1 MKISTV
7 LLCGFGA
14 FGMQHARAWQA
25 LGRTVLVADPDAKAR
40 ERAQSFG
47 IAETDSAVSAQEL
60 LDRADCIDIVT
71 PPALHI
77 DLCKLALNAAKPVLL
92 EKPAVLSTADA
103 EQLVAMQKQSGQP
116 VQVNLLLR
124 AHPMTKQAKALLEKG
139 AIGSPIL
146 MEGRFRGW
154 KRQHR
159 AVGLLYN
166 DGVHFLDLMRFF
178 ADSPIASVAARALCI
193 HNHANPDDITMDITH
208 ANGAQ
213 GRLALG
219 LLVPGSGQDS
229 FVHGAQTEKI
239 LHLVGDRGSLTLDFN
254 ANTLK
259 LRSVAFEADEEK
271 IAMIPGIPHQHDFTD
286 TTPLTL
292 LQDSFRA
299 FLASCETAAPPL
311 VPLDQGALELARVI
325 DAVPLAAQLHAAS
338 RLLIKE
344 GAS

>member
-25 LGRTVLVADPDAKAR
+25 LGKKVLVADTDPKAR
-40 ERAQSFG
+40 ERAESFG
-47 IAETDSAVSAQEL
+47 VAETDSAISAQEL

-77 DLCKLALNAAKPVLL
+77 GLCKLALNAAKPVLL
-92 EKPAVLSTADA
+92 EKPAVLSTTDA
-103 EQLVAMQKQSGQP
+103 EQLVAMQKESGQP

-159 AVGLLYN
+159 TVGLLRN

-178 ADSPIASVAARALCI
+178 ADSPIASVGARALCI
-193 HNHANPDDITMDITH
+193 HNRTNPDDITMDITH

-219 LLVPGSGQDS
+219 LLVPGSGQDP
-229 FVHGAQTEKI
+229 FVPGAQTEKI
-239 LHLVGDRGSLTLDFN
+239 LHLVGDRGSLRLDFN
-254 ANTLK
+254 ANTLQ
-259 LRSVAFEADEEK
+259 LRSVTFEVDEQTTTVTP
-271 IAMIPGIPHQHDFTD
+271 AAPHQQDFAD
-286 TTPLTL
+286 ATPQTL

-325 DAVPLAAQLHAAS
+325 DAVPKAAQLHAAS

-344 GAS
+344 TAS